1 MPLSL
6 GSLLLPGVTC
16 KGRQSW
22 PYVKLPAVEL
32 TMEGEP
38 ARKDRLS
45 TFLTLLFRTLP
56 FKIMFYPKYKVLHRE
71 EASRAVWEILV
82 LIFVT
87 I

>member
-1 MPLSL
+1 
-6 GSLLLPGVTC
+6 
-16 KGRQSW
+16 
-22 PYVKLPAVEL
+22 
-32 TMEGEP
+32 MEGEP

-71 EASRAVWEILV
+71 EASRAIWEILV